1 MAPLAAQTFRGVA
14 VYEGLDSVTIIPI
27 ARFLGI
33 NLVPNHMIRL
43 DCRPEIVQ
51 VLPLASAL

>member
-1 MAPLAAQTFRGVA
+1 MAPLAAQTLRGVA
-14 VYEGLDSVTIIPI
+14 DYEGLDSVSIILI
-27 ARFLGI
+27 ARFLGV

-43 DCRPEIVQ
+43 DCRPAIVQ